1 MMIPAKSRSIKH
13 RCLKCQ
19 MWICD
24 GCLDTHSKAIGCS
37 TISSSEAMK
46 TLREKHTGDANML
59 LNIYEDDSKFVV
71 SKIQEYT
78 DKKKE
83 LLKKAE
89 KCGEEAKK
97 LQNMLLLDVAPFS
110 LGIETSVGVM
120 TPIIRRN
127 ATIPSKQT
135 YSYTTKLDNQLDL
148 TIGVYEEGTMTFC
161 VQ

>member
-1 MMIPAKSRSIKH
+1 
-13 RCLKCQ
+13 
-19 MWICD
+19 
-24 GCLDTHSKAIGCS
+24 
-37 TISSSEAMK
+37 MK

-78 DKKKE
+78 DKKK

-135 YSYTTKLDNQLDL
+135 TLVIWQMITSAHRPQQLRTAHVQL
-148 TIGVYEEGTMTFC
+148 EKKMKIQWAFC
-161 VQ
+161 MIPVNFLLILQKYR

>member
-89 KCGEEAKK
+89 NVVKK
-97 LQNMLLLDVAPFS
+97 PRNCRTCYFLMLLLFPWA
-110 LGIETSVGVM
+110 L
-120 TPIIRRN
+120 
-127 ATIPSKQT
+127 
-135 YSYTTKLDNQLDL
+135 KLLL
-148 TIGVYEEGTMTFC
+148 VL
-161 VQ
+161 

>member
-1 MMIPAKSRSIKH
+1 MAP
-13 RCLKCQ
+13 L
-19 MWICD
+19 
-24 GCLDTHSKAIGCS
+24 LGCS

-78 DKKKE
+78 DKKK

-135 YSYTTKLDNQLDL
+135 YSYTTKLDNQFDL
-148 TIGVYEEGTMTFC
+148 TIGVYEGTMTIC